1 MPNAPLSDWERQQV
15 QKYLKEDKHFTRA
28 RGWIVFLVTAAVFF
42 TSMVLTQPWPKRG
55 AGGGNVPGG
64 FTGPYITTVVTLA
77 TLLILSRLL
86 ARKEK
91 QHAPRLTGD
100 SQQPPPPEKKP

>member
-1 MPNAPLSDWERQQV
+1 MANGPLSDWEREQL
-15 QKYLKEDKHFTRA
+15 QKYLKEDKYITRA
-28 RGWIVFLVTAAVFF
+28 RGWIVFLVSAAVCV

-91 QHAPRLTGD
+91 QHAPRLTGGP
-100 SQQPPPPEKKP
+100 QPPPEKKP

>member
-1 MPNAPLSDWERQQV
+1 MANGPLSDWEREQL
-15 QKYLKEDKHFTRA
+15 QKYMKEDKDFTRG
-28 RGWIVFLVTAAVFF
+28 RGWILFLATAAVFV

-55 AGGGNVPGG
+55 AGGGDVPGG
-64 FTGPYITTVVTLA
+64 FMGPYITMVVTLA

>member
-15 QKYLKEDKHFTRA
+15 QKYLKEDKYITRA
-28 RGWIVFLVTAAVFF
+28 RGWIVFLVSAAVCV

-55 AGGGNVPGG
+55 AGGGYVENG
-64 FTGPYITTVVTLA
+64 FLGPYITTVVTLA

>member
-1 MPNAPLSDWERQQV
+1 MANGPLSDWERQQV
-15 QKYLKEDKHFTRA
+15 QKYLKEDKYFTRG
-28 RGWIVFLVTAAVFF
+28 RGWILFLATLAVFI

-55 AGGGNVPGG
+55 AGGGNVENG
-64 FTGPYITTVVTLA
+64 FLGPYITTVVTLA

-91 QHAPRLTGD
+91 QHAPRLPAD
-100 SQQPPPPEKKP
+100 PQQPPPPEKKP

>member
-15 QKYLKEDKHFTRA
+15 QKYLKEDKYITRA
-28 RGWIVFLVTAAVFF
+28 RGWIVFLVSAAVCV

-55 AGGGNVPGG
+55 AGGGYVENG
-64 FTGPYITTVVTLA
+64 FLGPYITTVVTLA

-91 QHAPRLTGD
+91 QHAPRLTGGP
-100 SQQPPPPEKKP
+100 QPPPEKKP

>member
-1 MPNAPLSDWERQQV
+1 
-15 QKYLKEDKHFTRA
+15 
-28 RGWIVFLVTAAVFF
+28 
-42 TSMVLTQPWPKRG
+42 MVLTQPWPKRG

-91 QHAPRLTGD
+91 QHAPRLTGG
-100 SQQPPPPEKKP
+100 SQPPPEKKP

>member
-1 MPNAPLSDWERQQV
+1 VPNAPLSDWERQQV
-15 QKYLKEDKHFTRA
+15 QKYLKEDKYITRA
-28 RGWIVFLVTAAVFF
+28 RGWIVFLVSAAVCV

-55 AGGGNVPGG
+55 AGGGYVENG
-64 FTGPYITTVVTLA
+64 FLGPYITTVVTLA

-91 QHAPRLTGD
+91 QHAPRLTGGP
-100 SQQPPPPEKKP
+100 QPPPEKKP

>member
-15 QKYLKEDKHFTRA
+15 QKYLKEDKYITRA
-28 RGWIVFLVTAAVFF
+28 RGWIVFLVSAAVCV

-55 AGGGNVPGG
+55 AGGGYVENG
-64 FTGPYITTVVTLA
+64 FLGPYITTVVTLA

-100 SQQPPPPEKKP
+100 PQQQPPPEKKP